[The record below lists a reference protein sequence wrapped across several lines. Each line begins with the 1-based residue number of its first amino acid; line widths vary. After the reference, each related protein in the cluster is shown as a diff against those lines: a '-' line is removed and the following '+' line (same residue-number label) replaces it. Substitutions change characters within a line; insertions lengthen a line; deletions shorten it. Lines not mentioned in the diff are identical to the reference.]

1 MVCAWR
7 FSFLSL
13 SLIIICVLT
22 LVATGGRHKVNR
34 TDVGQLEVE
43 LHAAGQIPNKM
54 FPLFALLHS
63 GKMFFVLFF
72 VLLQFYSISKIEQT
86 NQWNREEEEE
96 EERNRVVFKGR
107 QSINAPSPVDVIIDR
122 LDVPCMCVRACV
134 SARRVSWTR
143 PRGSS
148 GHSDE
153 RRARRRRSFR
163 SVSRFVFLNFSLLC
177 EADDPP
183 LNVTV

>member
-1 MVCAWR
+1 MHEGIL
-7 FSFLSL
+7 FLSL

-34 TDVGQLEVE
+34 TDLGQLEVE

-63 GKMFFVLFF
+63 GKMFFVCFLFCCSLTPS
-72 VLLQFYSISKIEQT
+72 VKSNKQ
-86 NQWNREEEEE
+86 
-96 EERNRVVFKGR
+96 
-107 QSINAPSPVDVIIDR
+107 INEIQKKKKKKKETELSPKDV
-122 LDVPCMCVRACV
+122 
-134 SARRVSWTR
+134 RVSTRHRLLTSSSTDWTYLYLYVCAR
-143 PRGSS
+143 VCFGSPCVVNAPRGSS

-163 SVSRFVFLNFSLLC
+163 SVSRFVFLNFSPTSLC
-177 EADDPP
+177 CVKP
-183 LNVTV
+183 LIRR